1 MIQTNSLFDKINF
14 NGGNLS
20 SDGGSILLSQFL
32 EKINLKKLLDSISFV
47 DLRHLPVYSNT
58 NILFQQIIKCL
69 LGYNDQSDQKIL
81 INDPLLSLKSLICS
95 QATVSRFY
103 DRVSLN
109 TTNEFKKIITQLAYD
124 FVNTNIDDPILD
136 ADSTMVTTCGNQEAS
151 AYIHH
156 YQENGYHPLV
166 INEYHS
172 KLLLS
177 SLLRTG
183 SAYSSNGIIEELE
196 QIFTQLNNTGNIRFR
211 GDSAFYRR
219 DLFKYLENNQVTYYI
234 RVKNFKKNIRESVM
248 DMVINQADWN
258 DFDYTEPYYGE
269 YTIQIN
275 KTKKRRIVYKAFHL
289 EKGGMLQLLVPV
301 VYCIITNDFE
311 KSPKEAMDFYEA
323 RGNSENFTKELKDD
337 FNGGNPSHKEFVKNE
352 MDFLI
357 SSLAYNLYHVFQ
369 QTILEEKDQ
378 TIRMNTYRLKYQKI
392 AVKVI
397 QHARQV
403 TLSFSSAYKNKTQF
417 TQYWNKVLQI

>member
-32 EKINLKKLLDSISFV
+32 EKINLKKLLDSIPFV

-69 LGYNDQSDQKIL
+69 LGYNDQSVQKIL

-124 FVNTNIDDPILD
+124 FVNTNIDDSILD

-156 YQENGYHPLV
+156 YQENGYHPLI

-248 DMVINQADWN
+248 DIVINQVDWN

-275 KTKKRRIVYKAFHL
+275 KTKKRRIVYKAFRL
-289 EKGGMLQLLVPV
+289 EKGGMLQLVPM

-311 KSPKEAMDFYEA
+311 KSPKGAMDFYEA

>member
-196 QIFTQLNNTGNIRFR
+196 QLFTQLNNTGNIRFR

-248 DMVINQADWN
+248 DIVINQVDWN

-289 EKGGMLQLLVPV
+289 EKGGMLQLVPM

>member
-124 FVNTNIDDPILD
+124 FVNTNIDDSILD

-156 YQENGYHPLV
+156 YQENGYHPLI

-196 QIFTQLNNTGNIRFR
+196 QLFTQLNNTGNIRFR

-248 DMVINQADWN
+248 DMVINQVDWN

-275 KTKKRRIVYKAFHL
+275 KTKKRRIVYKAFRL
-289 EKGGMLQLLVPV
+289 EKGGMLQLVPM

>member
-124 FVNTNIDDPILD
+124 FVNTNIDDSILD

-156 YQENGYHPLV
+156 YQENGYHPLI

-248 DMVINQADWN
+248 DMVINQVDWN
-258 DFDYTEPYYGE
+258 DFDYTEPYYRE

-275 KTKKRRIVYKAFHL
+275 KTKKRRIVYKAFRL
-289 EKGGMLQLLVPV
+289 EKGGMLQLVPM

>member
-32 EKINLKKLLDSISFV
+32 EKINLKKLLDSIPFV

-124 FVNTNIDDPILD
+124 FVNTNIDGPILD

-156 YQENGYHPLV
+156 YQENGYHPLI

-196 QIFTQLNNTGNIRFR
+196 QLFTQLNNTGNIRFR

-289 EKGGMLQLLVPV
+289 EKGGMLQLVPM

-417 TQYWNKVLQI
+417 TQCWNKVLQI

>member
-95 QATVSRFY
+95 QATVSRYY

-156 YQENGYHPLV
+156 YQKNGYHPLV

-196 QIFTQLNNTGNIRFR
+196 QIFTQLNNTGNIRLR

-248 DMVINQADWN
+248 AMVINQVDWN

-289 EKGGMLQLLVPV
+289 EKGGILQLVPM

>member
-156 YQENGYHPLV
+156 YQKNGYHPLV

-196 QIFTQLNNTGNIRFR
+196 QLFTQLNNTGNIRFR

-248 DMVINQADWN
+248 DMVINQVDWN

-275 KTKKRRIVYKAFHL
+275 KTKKRRIVYKAFRL
-289 EKGGMLQLLVPV
+289 EKGGMLQLVPM

>member
-32 EKINLKKLLDSISFV
+32 KKINLKKLLDSIPFV

-248 DMVINQADWN
+248 DIVINQVDWN

-289 EKGGMLQLLVPV
+289 EKGGMLQLVPM

-369 QTILEEKDQ
+369 QTILEEKYQ

>member
-124 FVNTNIDDPILD
+124 FVNTNIDDSILD

-156 YQENGYHPLV
+156 YQKNGYHPLV

-248 DMVINQADWN
+248 DIVINQVDWN

-289 EKGGMLQLLVPV
+289 EKGGMLQLVPM

>member
-32 EKINLKKLLDSISFV
+32 EKINLKKLLDSIPFV

-124 FVNTNIDDPILD
+124 FVNTNIDDSILD

-156 YQENGYHPLV
+156 YQENGYHPLI

-248 DMVINQADWN
+248 DMVINQVDWN

-275 KTKKRRIVYKAFHL
+275 KTKKRRIVYKAFRL
-289 EKGGMLQLLVPV
+289 EKGGMLQLVPM

-311 KSPKEAMDFYEA
+311 KSPKKAMDFYEA

>member
-1 MIQTNSLFDKINF
+1 MVQTNSLFDKINF

-156 YQENGYHPLV
+156 YQENGYHPLI

-275 KTKKRRIVYKAFHL
+275 KTKKRRIVYKAFRL
-289 EKGGMLQLLVPV
+289 EKGGMLQLVPM

>member
-32 EKINLKKLLDSISFV
+32 EKINLKKLLDSIPFV

-156 YQENGYHPLV
+156 YQKNGYHPLV

-196 QIFTQLNNTGNIRFR
+196 QIFTQLNNTGNIRLR

-234 RVKNFKKNIRESVM
+234 RVKNFKKNIRESIM
-248 DMVINQADWN
+248 DMVINQVDWN

-275 KTKKRRIVYKAFHL
+275 KTKKRRIVYKAFRL
-289 EKGGMLQLLVPV
+289 EKGGMLQLVPM

>member
-1 MIQTNSLFDKINF
+1 MIQTNSIFDKINF

-32 EKINLKKLLDSISFV
+32 EKMNLRKLLDSIPFV

-69 LGYNDQSDQKIL
+69 LGYNDQSDQKVL

-109 TTNEFKKIITQLAYD
+109 TTNEFKKIITQLACD

-196 QIFTQLNNTGNIRFR
+196 QIFTQLLHRVHVR
-211 GDSAFYRR
+211 ACVRHRHR
-219 DLFKYLENNQVTYYI
+219 D
-234 RVKNFKKNIRESVM
+234 
-248 DMVINQADWN
+248 
-258 DFDYTEPYYGE
+258 
-269 YTIQIN
+269 
-275 KTKKRRIVYKAFHL
+275 
-289 EKGGMLQLLVPV
+289 QLDPEISRHRKMPV
-301 VYCIITNDFE
+301 VAGDGAEELDLALPAPRRFAAYAAAVCRCDIVEHHVQAGVAAHDHR
-311 KSPKEAMDFYEA
+311 
-323 RGNSENFTKELKDD
+323 RG
-337 FNGGNPSHKEFVKNE
+337 
-352 MDFLI
+352 I
-357 SSLAYNLYHVFQ
+357 HVQHVAEQALCLRQPVQ
-369 QTILEEKDQ
+369 QTVVAHVHPVLGAAAVPLVDAFQHIQRQIQLFRAGLAARHIQ
-378 TIRMNTYRLKYQKI
+378 LQPLGLIA
-392 AVKVI
+392 AVKL
-397 QHARQV
+397 RQLRFACV
-403 TLSFSSAYKNKTQF
+403 QLALGHLVQLFRFLSCHVRSPLLF
-417 TQYWNKVLQI
+417 VCHV

>member
-32 EKINLKKLLDSISFV
+32 EKINLKKLLDSIPFV

-156 YQENGYHPLV
+156 YQKNGYHPLV

-196 QIFTQLNNTGNIRFR
+196 QIFTQLNNTGNIRLR

-275 KTKKRRIVYKAFHL
+275 KTKKRRIVYKAFRL
-289 EKGGMLQLLVPV
+289 EKGGMLQLVPM

>member
-32 EKINLKKLLDSISFV
+32 EKINLKKLLDSIPFV

-124 FVNTNIDDPILD
+124 FVNTNIDDSILD

-156 YQENGYHPLV
+156 YQKNGYHPLV

-248 DMVINQADWN
+248 DIVINQVDWN

-289 EKGGMLQLLVPV
+289 EKGGMLQLVPM

>member
-32 EKINLKKLLDSISFV
+32 EKINLKKLLDSIPFV

-124 FVNTNIDDPILD
+124 FVNTNIDDSILD

-156 YQENGYHPLV
+156 YQENGYHPLI

-275 KTKKRRIVYKAFHL
+275 KTKKRRIVYKAFRL
-289 EKGGMLQLLVPV
+289 EKGGMLQLVPM

>member
-124 FVNTNIDDPILD
+124 FVNTNIDDSILD

-156 YQENGYHPLV
+156 YQENGYHPLI

-275 KTKKRRIVYKAFHL
+275 KTKKRRIVYKAFRL
-289 EKGGMLQLLVPV
+289 EKGGMLQLVPM

-311 KSPKEAMDFYEA
+311 KSPKGAMDFYEA

>member
-32 EKINLKKLLDSISFV
+32 KKINLKKLLDSIPFV

-156 YQENGYHPLV
+156 YQKNGYHPLV

-248 DMVINQADWN
+248 DMVINQVDWN

-289 EKGGMLQLLVPV
+289 EKGGMLQLVPM

>member
-32 EKINLKKLLDSISFV
+32 EKINLKKLLDSIPFV

-196 QIFTQLNNTGNIRFR
+196 QLFTQLNNTGNIRFR

-289 EKGGMLQLLVPV
+289 EKGGMLQLVPM

>member
-124 FVNTNIDDPILD
+124 FVNTNIDGPILD

-156 YQENGYHPLV
+156 YQKNGYHPLV

-289 EKGGMLQLLVPV
+289 EKGGMLQLVPM

>member
-124 FVNTNIDDPILD
+124 FVNTNIDDSILD

-156 YQENGYHPLV
+156 YQENGYHPLI

-196 QIFTQLNNTGNIRFR
+196 QLFTQLNNTGNIRFR

-275 KTKKRRIVYKAFHL
+275 KTKKRRIVYKAFRL
-289 EKGGMLQLLVPV
+289 EKGGMLQLVPM

>member
-156 YQENGYHPLV
+156 YQKNGYHPLI

-248 DMVINQADWN
+248 AMVINQVDWN

-289 EKGGMLQLLVPV
+289 EKGGILQLVPM

>member
-32 EKINLKKLLDSISFV
+32 KKINLKKLLDSIPFV

-124 FVNTNIDDPILD
+124 FVNTNIDDSILD

-156 YQENGYHPLV
+156 YQKNGYHPLV

-248 DMVINQADWN
+248 DIVINQVDWN

-289 EKGGMLQLLVPV
+289 EKGGMLQLVPV

-378 TIRMNTYRLKYQKI
+378 TIRMNTCRLKYQKI

>member
-1 MIQTNSLFDKINF
+1 MVEPQE
-14 NGGNLS
+14 
-20 SDGGSILLSQFL
+20 
-32 EKINLKKLLDSISFV
+32 EKINLKKLLDSIPFV

-109 TTNEFKKIITQLAYD
+109 TTNEFKKIITQLTCD

-156 YQENGYHPLV
+156 YQESGYHPLV

-183 SAYSSNGIIEELE
+183 SAYSYLRLPFLAIARIARLKKSDIIKRSKASD
-196 QIFTQLNNTGNIRFR
+196 Q
-211 GDSAFYRR
+211 SAF
-219 DLFKYLENNQVTYYI
+219 N
-234 RVKNFKKNIRESVM
+234 
-248 DMVINQADWN
+248 
-258 DFDYTEPYYGE
+258 
-269 YTIQIN
+269 
-275 KTKKRRIVYKAFHL
+275 
-289 EKGGMLQLLVPV
+289 
-301 VYCIITNDFE
+301 
-311 KSPKEAMDFYEA
+311 
-323 RGNSENFTKELKDD
+323 
-337 FNGGNPSHKEFVKNE
+337 
-352 MDFLI
+352 
-357 SSLAYNLYHVFQ
+357 
-369 QTILEEKDQ
+369 
-378 TIRMNTYRLKYQKI
+378 
-392 AVKVI
+392 
-397 QHARQV
+397 
-403 TLSFSSAYKNKTQF
+403 
-417 TQYWNKVLQI
+417 

>member
-156 YQENGYHPLV
+156 YQKNGYHPLV

-248 DMVINQADWN
+248 DMVINQVDWN

-275 KTKKRRIVYKAFHL
+275 KTKKRRIVYKAFRL
-289 EKGGMLQLLVPV
+289 EKGGMLQLVPM

-337 FNGGNPSHKEFVKNE
+337 FNGGNPSHKEFEKNE

>member
-32 EKINLKKLLDSISFV
+32 EKINLKKLLDSIPFV

-156 YQENGYHPLV
+156 YQENGYHPLI

-196 QIFTQLNNTGNIRFR
+196 QLFTQLNNTGNIRFR

-234 RVKNFKKNIRESVM
+234 RVKNFKKNIRESLM
-248 DMVINQADWN
+248 DMVKNQVDWN

-275 KTKKRRIVYKAFHL
+275 KTKKRRIVYKAFRL
-289 EKGGMLQLLVPV
+289 GKGGMLQLVPM

>member
-275 KTKKRRIVYKAFHL
+275 KTKKRRIVYKAFRL
-289 EKGGMLQLLVPV
+289 EKGGMLQLVPM

-417 TQYWNKVLQI
+417 TQYRNKVLQI

>member
-156 YQENGYHPLV
+156 YQKNGYHPLV

-234 RVKNFKKNIRESVM
+234 RVKNFKKNIRESLM
-248 DMVINQADWN
+248 DMVKNQVDWN

-275 KTKKRRIVYKAFHL
+275 KTKKRRIVYKAFRL
-289 EKGGMLQLLVPV
+289 EKGGMLQLVPV

-352 MDFLI
+352 MNFLI

-378 TIRMNTYRLKYQKI
+378 TIRMNTCRLKYLKI

>member
-32 EKINLKKLLDSISFV
+32 EKINLKTLLDSISFV

-95 QATVSRFY
+95 QATVSRYY

-156 YQENGYHPLV
+156 YQKNGYHPLV

-196 QIFTQLNNTGNIRFR
+196 QIFTQLNNTGNIRLR

-248 DMVINQADWN
+248 AMVINQVDWN

-275 KTKKRRIVYKAFHL
+275 KTKKAKNCIQSLSLRKRRNASVSTY
-289 EKGGMLQLLVPV
+289 GLLH
-301 VYCIITNDFE
+301 N
-311 KSPKEAMDFYEA
+311 
-323 RGNSENFTKELKDD
+323 
-337 FNGGNPSHKEFVKNE
+337 HK
-352 MDFLI
+352 
-357 SSLAYNLYHVFQ
+357 
-369 QTILEEKDQ
+369 
-378 TIRMNTYRLKYQKI
+378 
-392 AVKVI
+392 
-397 QHARQV
+397 
-403 TLSFSSAYKNKTQF
+403 
-417 TQYWNKVLQI
+417 

>member
-32 EKINLKKLLDSISFV
+32 KKINLKKLLDSIPFV

-248 DMVINQADWN
+248 DIVINQVDWN

-289 EKGGMLQLLVPV
+289 EKGGMLQLVPM

-369 QTILEEKDQ
+369 QTILEEKYQ

-417 TQYWNKVLQI
+417 TQYWNKVL

>member
-1 MIQTNSLFDKINF
+1 M
-14 NGGNLS
+14 
-20 SDGGSILLSQFL
+20 
-32 EKINLKKLLDSISFV
+32 

-151 AYIHH
+151 VYIHH
-156 YQENGYHPLV
+156 YQKNGYHPLV

-248 DMVINQADWN
+248 AMVINQVDWN

-275 KTKKRRIVYKAFHL
+275 KTKKRRIVYKAFRL
-289 EKGGMLQLLVPV
+289 EKGGMLQLVPM

-311 KSPKEAMDFYEA
+311 KSPKEAMDFYEV

-337 FNGGNPSHKEFVKNE
+337 FSGGILPHKEFVKNE

>member
-124 FVNTNIDDPILD
+124 FVNTNIDGPILD

-156 YQENGYHPLV
+156 YQENGYHPLI

-275 KTKKRRIVYKAFHL
+275 KTKKRRIVYKAFRL
-289 EKGGMLQLLVPV
+289 EKGGMLQLVPM

>member
-156 YQENGYHPLV
+156 YQKNGYHPLV

-196 QIFTQLNNTGNIRFR
+196 QIFTQLNNTGNIRLR

-248 DMVINQADWN
+248 DIVINQVDWN

-275 KTKKRRIVYKAFHL
+275 KTKKRRIVYKAFRL
-289 EKGGMLQLLVPV
+289 EKGGMLQLVPM

>member
-32 EKINLKKLLDSISFV
+32 EKINLKKLLDPIPFV

-248 DMVINQADWN
+248 DIVINQVDWN

-289 EKGGMLQLLVPV
+289 EKGGMLQLVPM

>member
-32 EKINLKKLLDSISFV
+32 KKINLKKLLDSIPFV

-156 YQENGYHPLV
+156 YQENGYHPLI

-196 QIFTQLNNTGNIRFR
+196 QLFTQLNNTGNIRFR

-248 DMVINQADWN
+248 DIVINQVDWN

-289 EKGGMLQLLVPV
+289 EKGGMLQLVPM

>member
-196 QIFTQLNNTGNIRFR
+196 QLFTQLNNTGNIRFR

-248 DMVINQADWN
+248 DIVINQVDWN

-289 EKGGMLQLLVPV
+289 EKGGMLQLVPM

-378 TIRMNTYRLKYQKI
+378 TIRMNTYQLKYQKI

>member
-124 FVNTNIDDPILD
+124 FVNTNIDDSILD

-156 YQENGYHPLV
+156 YQENGYHPLI

-289 EKGGMLQLLVPV
+289 EKGGMLQLVPV

>member
-32 EKINLKKLLDSISFV
+32 KKINLKKLLDSISFV

-156 YQENGYHPLV
+156 YQKNGYHPLV

-248 DMVINQADWN
+248 DMVINQVDWN

-289 EKGGMLQLLVPV
+289 EKGGMLQLVPM

>member
-156 YQENGYHPLV
+156 YQKNGYHPLV

-248 DMVINQADWN
+248 AMVINQVDWN

-289 EKGGMLQLLVPV
+289 EKGGILQLVPM